1 MWVRQASA
9 FLLVCGTLF
18 HAPGAA
24 RGLQR
29 GAAGWVRVAPASEGF
44 EAALPAAPAEAEER
58 LRLAGKTAVVRYY
71 GASAD
76 GTLCAVLSARAADFP
91 DEVLAY
97 VMMLNLI
104 NKQVAFAA
112 RGDDVAGGSAVQ
124 AEVRRPLRLNGYA
137 GREYALRVRKSTGLL
152 RFYSTGSSYYAAV
165 ALSAGGVDDPSV
177 DRFFNSFKLAAPD
190 TSAATGP
197 AGVVAAGP
205 AHSEAASA
213 APEAAGAW
221 LVILK
226 TYGPSERAAAGRDL
240 ELFRRAGHAE
250 ARLVRTEE
258 YPNLRKGLLAIVMGP
273 YPKAAARGALA
284 GARSVARGAY
294 IKSGW

>member
-1 MWVRQASA
+1 MWVRQAAA

-24 RGLQR
+24 RGQQ

-44 EAALPAAPAEAEER
+44 EATLPAAPAEAEER
-58 LRLAGKTAVVRYY
+58 LQLAGKTAVVRYY

-76 GTLCAVLSARAADFP
+76 GTLCAVLSAKAADFP

-104 NKQVAFAA
+104 NKQVAFSA
-112 RGDDVAGGSAVQ
+112 RGEDVAGGSAVQ
-124 AEVRRPLRLNGYA
+124 AEVRRPLRLNGHA
-137 GREYALRVRKSTGLL
+137 GREYALRVRKSTGFL
-152 RFYSTGSSYYAAV
+152 RFYSTGGSYYAAV
-165 ALSAGGVDDPSV
+165 ALSASGVGPSV
-177 DRFFNSFKLAAPD
+177 ERFFNSFKLGATTPA
-190 TSAATGP
+190 AATGP
-197 AGVVAAGP
+197 AGVVSEP
-205 AHSEAASA
+205 ANSEAAPA
-213 APEAAGAW
+213 APEAAGTW

-240 ELFRRAGHAE
+240 ELFRRAGHEE

-258 YPNLRKGLLAIVMGP
+258 YPNLRKGFLAVVMGP
-273 YPKAAARGALA
+273 YTKAAARGALA